1 MRCFVFF
8 LLATVY
14 MAAGRQTRGMHGAFR
29 NSPAPAPA
37 PASDTPS
44 MPVTHVETE
53 IENLNYYDLT
63 KEWKDPF
70 DVDETGHDVDAGG
83 HRIHDTGDA
92 TQSTTTTN
100 DDSPTSTAGSP
111 GTDPLGEMLGDATGD
126 GPKTDS
132 PIDDSPAHLQG
143 SKRSLLQVD
152 ALSAGTT
159 VQKKLRDAIEHAVEE
174 IVAAAYGAGPAPAP
188 AVAPA
193 PSAGNPK
200 PVPTGPPMGLLPKK
214 VSLVSRLFAPPW
226 GKGPPPTAQ
235 MTSQAPASARSLRAA
250 PAPGFAAS
258 PSVAPAP
265 GPAADTVA
273 RPKVHVALF
282 PGKKMKKRH
291 LLNSPPIHATTL
303 LKVTLFERPGNGL
316 NDMQGIKQKLQLA
329 VASGELHKSL
339 AAAIH
344 AVTGVK
350 PVLAAIKVTTKMI
363 QQWDIQK
370 CGAHM
375 SMLVKSFTVH
385 YTKRQVPMALYNEC
399 TNFMT
404 KFSFSHD
411 YVLDSR
417 DAARCRKATATFAK
431 RWKLGDNK
439 APTKFEPM
447 CQNFCEAKFGD
458 DAPQCQLAAQ

>member
-1 MRCFVFF
+1 
-8 LLATVY
+8 
-14 MAAGRQTRGMHGAFR
+14 
-29 NSPAPAPA
+29 
-37 PASDTPS
+37 

-63 KEWKDPF
+63 KEWRDPF
-70 DVDETGHDVDAGG
+70 DVDETGHDVDASG
-83 HRIHDTGDA
+83 HEIHGTGNGA
-92 TQSTTTTN
+92 QSTTSTN
-100 DDSPTSTAGSP
+100 GSP
-111 GTDPLGEMLGDATGD
+111 GADSLGEMLGD
-126 GPKTDS
+126 GPEAHGAV
-132 PIDDSPAHLQG
+132 DDSPALLQG
-143 SKRSLLQVD
+143 AKRSLLQVE
-152 ALSAGTT
+152 ALSGGTT

-174 IVAAAYGAGPAPAP
+174 IVAAAYGAGPVPAP
-188 AVAPA
+188 SMAPA
-193 PSAGNPK
+193 PSAGIPE
-200 PVPTGPPMGLLPKK
+200 PVPTGPPVGLLPNT
-214 VSLVSRLFAPPW
+214 VALVSRAAAPPW

-235 MTSQAPASARSLRAA
+235 MSSQAPASARSLRAA

-258 PSVAPAP
+258 PFASPAP
-265 GPAADTVA
+265 GPAVETVA

-282 PGKKMKKRH
+282 PGKKMQKRH
-291 LLNSPPIHATTL
+291 LLNSPPIHATTI
-303 LKVTLFERPGNGL
+303 LKVTLFERPGNGI
-316 NDMQGIKQKLQLA
+316 NDMQGIKQKLKLA

-350 PVLAAIKVTTKMI
+350 PKLSAIKVTTKMI

-370 CGAHM
+370 CGSHM

-417 DAARCRKATATFAK
+417 DAVRCRKATAKFAK
-431 RWKLGDNK
+431 SWKLGDHK
-439 APTKFEPM
+439 DPTQFEPM

-458 DAPQCQLAAQ
+458 DAPQCQLAAR

>member
-1 MRCFVFF
+1 
-8 LLATVY
+8 
-14 MAAGRQTRGMHGAFR
+14 
-29 NSPAPAPA
+29 
-37 PASDTPS
+37 

-63 KEWKDPF
+63 KEWRDPW
-70 DVDETGHDVDAGG
+70 DVDETGHDVDASG
-83 HRIHDTGDA
+83 HRIHDSVDA
-92 TQSTTTTN
+92 TQSTSTTN
-100 DDSPTSTAGSP
+100 DDSPTSTTGSP
-111 GTDPLGEMLGDATGD
+111 GPDPLGEMLGDATGD
-126 GPKTDS
+126 GPETDS
-132 PIDDSPAHLQG
+132 SPALLQE

-152 ALSAGTT
+152 ALSAGST
-159 VQKKLRDAIEHAVEE
+159 VQKKLRDAVEHAVEA

-193 PSAGNPK
+193 PSAGNPT
-200 PVPTGPPMGLLPKK
+200 PVPTGPPMGLLPKQ
-214 VSLVSRLFAPPW
+214 VSLVSRLSTPPW
-226 GKGPPPTAQ
+226 GRGAPPTAHMT

-258 PSVAPAP
+258 PFPAPAP
-265 GPAADTVA
+265 GPAVDTFP

-291 LLNSPPIHATTL
+291 LLNSPPIHATTII
-303 LKVTLFERPGNGL
+303 KVTLFERPGNGI
-316 NDMQGIKQKLQLA
+316 NDMPGIKQKLKLA

-344 AVTGVK
+344 AVTGVE
-350 PVLAAIKVTTKMI
+350 PILAPIKVTTKMI

-417 DAARCRKATATFAK
+417 DAVRCRKATAKFAK

-439 APTKFEPM
+439 DPTEFEPM

-458 DAPQCQLAAQ
+458 DAPQCQLAAL